1 MAVENNDNI
10 GELAMEDNT
19 LATIESAE
27 VTSIADIKRKMHFT
41 GTVLKTTLAGALV
54 DIGLET
60 PGVVHISQLK
70 KEPVN
75 KVEDV
80 VQVGDKVEVWVRRV
94 DTNKG
99 RIELTLIEPLG
110 LEWREIKRNQ
120 VVKGKVQRIEK
131 FGVFV
136 DIGAERPGLVHIS
149 EITHDYI
156 RDPKEVVHEGDEVDV
171 KILGVDRRRK
181 KIKLSMK
188 ALEEKPEKVA
198 KTPVKTVEPEKPEKD
213 EPVPTA
219 MEIAWREAVERQQT
233 HDDDED
239 STGKSKPLSKNSEMD
254 DLLSRTLERQLKTAS
269 K

>member
-1 MAVENNDNI
+1 MAVENIDII
-10 GELAMEDNT
+10 GACAMAEDT
-19 LATIESAE
+19 LAITENAE
-27 VTSIADIKRKMHFT
+27 VTDIADIKRKMHFT
-41 GTVLKTTLAGALV
+41 GKVVKATLAGAVV

-60 PGVVHISQLK
+60 PGVVHISQLQ

-80 VQVGDKVEVWVRRV
+80 VQVGDTVDVWVRRV
-94 DTNKG
+94 DKNKG
-99 RIELTLIEPLG
+99 RIELTMIEPLA
-110 LEWREIKRNQ
+110 LEWREIKRNK
-120 VVKGKVQRIEK
+120 VVKGKVQRIEN

-156 RDPKEVVHEGDEVDV
+156 RDPKEVVNEGDEVDV

-188 ALEEKPEKVA
+188 ALEEKPEKA
-198 KTPVKTVEPEKPEKD
+198 VKTALKEDKDISEKD
-213 EPVPTA
+213 KPTPTA
-219 MEIAWREAVERQQT
+219 MEIAWREAMERNQT
-233 HDDDED
+233 QDHEEA
-239 STGKSKPLSKNSEMD
+239 GESKQKTTSKNSEMD
-254 DLLSRTLERQLKTAS
+254 DLLSRTLDRQVKTAS